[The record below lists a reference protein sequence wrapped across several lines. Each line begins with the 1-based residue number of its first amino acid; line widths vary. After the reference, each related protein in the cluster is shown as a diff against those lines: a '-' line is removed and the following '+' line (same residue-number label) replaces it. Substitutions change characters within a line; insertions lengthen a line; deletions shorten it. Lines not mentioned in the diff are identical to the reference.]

1 MAFED
6 YSFIPALNCVGII
19 KNTYGCFQDDEY
31 KTNPIFEGY
40 EGTGE
45 GAPVVVYDH
54 IAEAANLETWGSTR
68 HAMWIRQDHY
78 PGPPE
83 YDTEWPYS
91 AYFSTPYSNFNFTV
105 MFDQEHGGLTG
116 TYTYPAFGSP
126 YTQFTT
132 NIPIFLDIEDAQDY
146 LMAAT
151 EAEAH
156 RIMTRAINYQLPEE
170 LEGYEFEITNPWQH
184 GTWTA
189 YGPTPDTA
197 IAYRN
202 VRGKILD
209 GGRMAFYEVAGIS
222 DGSLKLNFVSSGTF
236 EALEY
241 SVDGVTWN
249 NTTTFPFSFFYRKR
263 TDETGTFNYGLA
275 FSNNSVPIYR
285 TQEEATDYLQGLIDE
300 TEALNWS
307 EISDSYPTKNGTGE
321 PDDITEFGSVYTR
334 SFFTQQYI
342 CDTNAIQDISNAL
355 YDITPGGMWEDIKKG
370 LDMFGGNPMDAV
382 VSLMYYPL
390 NLTTVFTQVESA
402 PSIWFGGYEH
412 QLSQGTA
419 SKILFPDGSFSV
431 GTVAIKPT
439 FKNWRDVYATKLFVD
454 LPYCGRYELDPTKY
468 YNKTVEVRYFIDT
481 HTGGCVAC
489 LITDGHC
496 YDQFNG
502 QIGTQL
508 PITLTDFSAYANA
521 QINTLLGNGGQAVNS
536 AMQVGETG
544 AKAGAMGNAI
554 GVAGAGVGA
563 AALGA
568 VHGAK
573 TVYGLAMNNINKFN
587 QTRGGSSAMLNQYL
601 NQKVTFTFETLELD
615 IPSNFYALN
624 GGATN
629 AGGRIGSFTGYL
641 ECDQV
646 KLNIQ
651 GATESEKEQI
661 RALLMGGVF
670 I

>member
-1 MAFED
+1 MAFEE
-6 YSFIPALNCVGII
+6 YIFTPAENATGII

-54 IAEAANLETWGSTR
+54 ILEAANLETWGQTR
-68 HAMWIRQDHY
+68 HAMWIRQETTPQFDM
-78 PGPPE
+78 
-83 YDTEWPYS
+83 TWPYS
-91 AYFSTPYSNFNFTV
+91 AYFSSPYSNFNFTV
-105 MFDQEHGGLTG
+105 VFAEEVGGMTA
-116 TYTYPAFGSP
+116 TYTFPALGYA

-132 NIPIFLDIEDAQDY
+132 NIPIFEDIEDAEDY

-151 EAEAH
+151 ETEAH

-184 GTWTA
+184 GSWTV

-209 GGRMAFYEVAGIS
+209 GGRMAFYEVEGIS
-222 DGSLKLNFVSSGTF
+222 DGSLKLNFVSSGNF

-241 SVDGVTWN
+241 SVDGVTWTSTN
-249 NTTTFPFSFFYRKR
+249 SFPFAYFYRTR
-263 TDETGTFNYGLA
+263 TDEIGTFNYGLA
-275 FSNNSVPIYR
+275 FSNNSVPIYA
-285 TQEEATDYLQGLIDE
+285 TQSQATDYIQGLIDE

-342 CDTNAIQDISNAL
+342 CNTLAIQDISNAL
-355 YDITPGGMWEDIKKG
+355 YDTSPGGIWEDIKKG

-390 NLTTVFTQVESA
+390 DLTTVFTNVESA

-412 QLSQGTA
+412 ALTQGAA

-468 YNKTVEVRYFIDT
+468 YNRIVEVRYFIDT

-521 QINTLLGNGGQAVNS
+521 QINTLLGNGGQAMNTAVS
-536 AMQVGETG
+536 ASD
-544 AKAGAMGNAI
+544 AGARAAAQGATMG
-554 GVAGAGVGA
+554 VVGAGVGA

-568 VHGAK
+568 VQGAK
-573 TVYGLAMNNINKFN
+573 TVYGLSMNNINKFN

-615 IPSNFYALN
+615 IPSNFYALH

-629 AGGRIGSFTGYL
+629 AGGRVGSFTGYL